1 MKQMELKKKSRDLV
15 NIMSGGDVVKK
26 QLIRGLDAFDFFWE
40 LWEFERNQ
48 KNIIKSNGS

>member
-26 QLIRGLDAFDFFWE
+26 QLIRGLDVFDFFGNFGN
-40 LWEFERNQ
+40 LSG
-48 KNIIKSNGS
+48 IKKT